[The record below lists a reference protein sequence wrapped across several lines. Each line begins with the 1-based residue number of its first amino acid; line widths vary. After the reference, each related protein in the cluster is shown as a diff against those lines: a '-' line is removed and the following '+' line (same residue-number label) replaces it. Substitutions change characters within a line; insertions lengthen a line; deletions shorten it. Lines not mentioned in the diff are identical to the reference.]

1 MCNDFVIFSTNI
13 TKMNPKEYYGGTIED
28 GFLRSPLI
36 SYDKIYP
43 NNEDEIGKGEEEE
56 IGKNDEENNI
66 CLHKQSKLLLYIIV
80 VSGTITAIAYII
92 IFSLRHH
99 NSPI

>member
-1 MCNDFVIFSTNI
+1 
-13 TKMNPKEYYGGTIED
+13 MNPTEYYGGTIED

-36 SYDKIYP
+36 KIYP
-43 NNEDEIGKGEEEE
+43 NNEEEESKYQEYKYQESKYQEYKYQE
-56 IGKNDEENNI
+56 IGKNDEENNV

>member
-1 MCNDFVIFSTNI
+1 MSNDFVIFSTNI

-36 SYDKIYP
+36 KIYP
-43 NNEDEIGKGEEEE
+43 NNEEE
-56 IGKNDEENNI
+56 IGKNDEENNV

>member
-1 MCNDFVIFSTNI
+1 MSNDFIIFSTNI

-28 GFLRSPLI
+28 GMLRSPLI
-36 SYDKIYP
+36 KIYP
-43 NNEDEIGKGEEEE
+43 NNEEE
-56 IGKNDEENNI
+56 IGKNDEENNV

-80 VSGTITAIAYII
+80 VSGTITAITYII

>member
-36 SYDKIYP
+36 KIYP
-43 NNEDEIGKGEEEE
+43 NNEEEIGKGEEEE
-56 IGKNDEENNI
+56 IGKNDEENNV

>member
-1 MCNDFVIFSTNI
+1 MSNDFVIFSTNI

-28 GFLRSPLI
+28 GMLRSPLI
-36 SYDKIYP
+36 KIYP
-43 NNEDEIGKGEEEE
+43 NNEEE
-56 IGKNDEENNI
+56 IGKNDEENNV

-80 VSGTITAIAYII
+80 VSGTITAITYII